1 MTDTLA
7 VLLEVF
13 AERTRQDDKWG
24 EQNWPIGGDVVF
36 TVSANNSKANTE
48 QDAQEGTLTW
58 RHILHE
64 EFWETFENEDSDPQ
78 SQRAELVQVAAV
90 AVAMIECID
99 RKERL
104 ATQTIEFQLAGQ
116 AVRRFV
122 NCKEVPPHTSG
133 DGARS
138 EESARGEEA
147 PPQDSSQDVA

>member
-1 MTDTLA
+1 MNNA
-7 VLLEVF
+7 MPVLLEVF

-24 EQNWPIGGDVVF
+24 EQNWSIGGDVVF

-48 QDAQEGTLTW
+48 QNAQEGTLTW
-58 RHILHE
+58 RHILQE
-64 EFWETFENEDSDPQ
+64 EFWETFENDDSDPQ

-99 RKERL
+99 RKARL

-122 NCKEVPPHTSG
+122 NCKEVTQDTSG
-133 DGARS
+133 DGKSA
-138 EESARGEEA
+138 EESAQR
-147 PPQDSSQDVA
+147 PQASPADQASDES